1 MSDNALLEI
10 SFMLRLS
17 CEELM
22 YVLTCASEIPMASE
36 AGFLAKHNIHFSLQ
50 SCNNMKPVGQL

>member
-1 MSDNALLEI
+1 MSDNVLLEM
-10 SFMLRLS
+10 SFMLLLS

-36 AGFLAKHNIHFSLQ
+36 RQDFWQ
-50 SCNNMKPVGQL
+50 SMISIFHDEAAVT

>member
-10 SFMLRLS
+10 SFMLLLS

-22 YVLTCASEIPMASE
+22 YVLTCASEIPMREGGRISGKA
-36 AGFLAKHNIHFSLQ
+36 
-50 SCNNMKPVGQL
+50 